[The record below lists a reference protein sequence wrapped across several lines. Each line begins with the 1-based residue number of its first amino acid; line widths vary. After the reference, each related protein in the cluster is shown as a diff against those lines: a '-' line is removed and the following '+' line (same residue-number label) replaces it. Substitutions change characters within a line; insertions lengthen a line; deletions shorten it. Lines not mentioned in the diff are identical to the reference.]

1 MPLLLT
7 IVTENDLR
15 DYARGALPVKARTS
29 VEALLK
35 DDPSLR
41 RRLAEM
47 TQNASSQLKGD
58 CNDC

>member
-15 DYARGALPVKARTS
+15 DYARGALPVEARRS
-29 VEALLK
+29 VEALLE
-35 DDPSLR
+35 DDPNAR

-47 TQNASSQLKGD
+47 TPKASSQLKGD

>member
-7 IVTENDLR
+7 IVTEKDLR
-15 DYARGALPVKARTS
+15 DYARGALPVEARTS
-29 VEALLK
+29 AEALLK
-35 DDPSLR
+35 DDPNAR

-47 TQNASSQLKGD
+47 TPNASSRVKGD